1 LADGIPRLARGK
13 RQGTHYGETHGL
25 LFRTAS
31 RHQSRT
37 RKQIMNPETTHHH
50 PEPWY
55 RSREGVVI
63 AMIAVV
69 VLFFVIR
76 EHWEH
81 LTGRWVYLLLLLCPL
96 MHFFGHGGHGGHG
109 KTGVSNGESS

>member
-1 LADGIPRLARGK
+1 
-13 RQGTHYGETHGL
+13 
-25 LFRTAS
+25 
-31 RHQSRT
+31 
-37 RKQIMNPETTHHH
+37 MNPEASHHH

-55 RSREGVVI
+55 RSRGSVVI
-63 AMIAVV
+63 AMIAVI

-81 LTGRWVYLLLLLCPL
+81 LTGRWIYLLLLLCPL

-109 KTGVSNGESS
+109 KTGGSNAENS

>member
-1 LADGIPRLARGK
+1 MS
-13 RQGTHYGETHGL
+13 TET
-25 LFRTAS
+25 
-31 RHQSRT
+31 
-37 RKQIMNPETTHHH
+37 IHHH

-55 RSREGVVI
+55 LSRGAVVI

-69 VLFFVIR
+69 LAFFVIR

-81 LTGRWVYLLLLLCPL
+81 LAGRWVYLLLLMCPL

-109 KTGVSNGESS
+109 KNKENDEQSP

>member
-1 LADGIPRLARGK
+1 M
-13 RQGTHYGETHGL
+13 
-25 LFRTAS
+25 S
-31 RHQSRT
+31 
-37 RKQIMNPETTHHH
+37 PETLHRH

-55 RSREGVVI
+55 GSRGVVVI

-69 VLFFVIR
+69 VAFFVIR

-81 LTGRWVYLLLLLCPL
+81 LAGRWVYILLLLCPL

-109 KTGVSNGESS
+109 TNKENDEQSS

>member
-1 LADGIPRLARGK
+1 M
-13 RQGTHYGETHGL
+13 
-25 LFRTAS
+25 S
-31 RHQSRT
+31 
-37 RKQIMNPETTHHH
+37 PETSHHH

-55 RSREGVVI
+55 RSRGGVVI

-81 LTGRWVYLLLLLCPL
+81 LTGRWAYLLLLLCPL

-109 KTGVSNGESS
+109 KTGGNSGESS